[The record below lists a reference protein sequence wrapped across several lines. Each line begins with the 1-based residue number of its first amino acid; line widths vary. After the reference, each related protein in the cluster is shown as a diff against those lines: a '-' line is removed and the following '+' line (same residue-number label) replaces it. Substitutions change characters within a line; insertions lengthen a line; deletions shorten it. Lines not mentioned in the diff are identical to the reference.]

1 MKVVI
6 SGTRRFNFVAE
17 CDVYGATT
25 LQQATNVVMD
35 MSIYDMSEFI
45 TQMDDDREGYMS
57 IEVVQEEG
65 NPEHFIVIDENGDF
79 IEEAPLED

>member
-1 MKVVI
+1 MKVVV
-6 SGTRRFNFVAE
+6 SGTRRFNFIAE
-17 CDVYGATT
+17 IELDSES
-25 LQQATNVVMD
+25 LQDAADAVMD

-57 IEVVQEEG
+57 IEVIQDGES
-65 NPEHFIVIDENGDF
+65 PDHFIVIDENGDF